1 MSQTSRTL
9 PRPLGQPAERGRR
22 RVFRKARR
30 KDPDFWTVVGL
41 RVLLVAI
48 FCGLWQLA
56 PDGVVPESAVGRPSS
71 VASSFWSLLKSGA
84 LPTALGSTLL
94 SVVYAMIIGAVLG
107 IALGIFS
114 SMPVGRWLLGPAI
127 SLLYAIPKVGLIAV
141 FVILLG
147 VERSSHVALVVSAVL
162 FVYFYAIRQGIEE
175 VNEDQLN
182 ALRGMGAGPLTVLRK
197 LILPSAIPQLLGATR
212 IALPL
217 ALTSEIF
224 AELREPS
231 IPGLG
236 TLLADSSQSL
246 NGAAASAVLIVTVL
260 IAYGLDIVLNSRVK
274 GFTELTGTGLQV

>member
-1 MSQTSRTL
+1 MSQSSGTV
-9 PRPLGQPAERGRR
+9 PRPLGRPAARGHRR
-22 RVFRKARR
+22 RVSRR
-30 KDPDFWTVVGL
+30 PRRDRDLLAVIGL

-48 FCGLWQLA
+48 FCALWQLA

-107 IALGIFS
+107 IALGVFS

-127 SLLYAIPKVGLIAV
+127 SVLYAIPKVGLIAV
-141 FVILLG
+141 FVLLLG
-147 VERSSHVALVVSAVL
+147 VARSSHVALVVSAVM

-175 VNEDQLN
+175 VDVDQQN
-182 ALRGMGAGPLTVLRK
+182 AMRGMGAGRLTLLRK

-212 IALPL
+212 IAIPL

-246 NGAAASAVLIVTVL
+246 NGAAASAVLIVTVVVAYL
-260 IAYGLDIVLNSRVK
+260 IDTVLNSQVQ
-274 GFTELTGTGLQV
+274 GFTQLTGTGLQV

>member
-48 FCGLWQLA
+48 FCALWQLA
-56 PDGVVPESAVGRPSS
+56 PDGVVPESA
-71 VASSFWSLLKSGA
+71 
-84 LPTALGSTLL
+84 
-94 SVVYAMIIGAVLG
+94 
-107 IALGIFS
+107 
-114 SMPVGRWLLGPAI
+114 VGRWLLGPAI

-197 LILPSAIPQLLGATR
+197 LILPSAVPQLLGATR

-231 IPGLG
+231 IAGLG

>member
-1 MSQTSRTL
+1 
-9 PRPLGQPAERGRR
+9 
-22 RVFRKARR
+22 
-30 KDPDFWTVVGL
+30 
-41 RVLLVAI
+41 
-48 FCGLWQLA
+48 
-56 PDGVVPESAVGRPSS
+56 
-71 VASSFWSLLKSGA
+71 
-84 LPTALGSTLL
+84 
-94 SVVYAMIIGAVLG
+94 
-107 IALGIFS
+107 
-114 SMPVGRWLLGPAI
+114 VGRWLLGPAI